1 MADKDRDVYDEF
13 GISQE
18 TYKQIILEVEHAQ
31 VDYRLTGLDENGFI
45 KKLFPHLSPED
56 QVKVL
61 YFGRVQFWA
70 GHNVKDC

>member
-1 MADKDRDVYDEF
+1 
-13 GISQE
+13 
-18 TYKQIILEVEHAQ
+18 LEVEHAQ